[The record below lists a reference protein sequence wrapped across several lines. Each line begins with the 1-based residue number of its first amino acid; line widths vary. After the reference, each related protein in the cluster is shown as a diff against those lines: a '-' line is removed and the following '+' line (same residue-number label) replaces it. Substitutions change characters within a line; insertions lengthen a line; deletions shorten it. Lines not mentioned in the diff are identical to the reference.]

1 MRGSPGP
8 VHPAAVLKSMA
19 WSRASQGALILP
31 EILSH
36 FRHFISYGT
45 SSSLSLGF
53 LACQG
58 KDSVYL
64 LSETRGLAVSPASA
78 DTAGGCGASRRRL
91 PRSHP
96 QWGHWGHRASRRL
109 PGSAPAGRSPWAVRP
124 RSRKPCVSHG
134 VPPNHQVCGLLSST
148 ARQREGPGDRS
159 ALPPLAL
166 VLHVSPPQPP
176 KPVLG
181 LTPSLSHGLRP
192 GPPRVPTGQQEG
204 AAQEPAPKAAPTQGL
219 RAWPRGAARA
229 PGAQVFLPT
238 PHPEPCRDSPWPPA
252 LPTRGPHTQEL
263 PERGPHSVPPSGGR
277 PKSTHPLRST
287 LLPGRSGLAPH
298 LGPDATTGAE

>member
-1 MRGSPGP
+1 
-8 VHPAAVLKSMA
+8 MA

-45 SSSLSLGF
+45 LRASVSSRVRGKTASASF
-53 LACQG
+53 LKPGGWLCG
-58 KDSVYL
+58 
-64 LSETRGLAVSPASA
+64 A

-91 PRSHP
+91 PRRHP

-109 PGSAPAGRSPWAVRP
+109 PGSAPAGRSPRAVRP

-134 VPPNHQVCGLLSST
+134 VPPNHQGRGLLSST

-192 GPPRVPTGQQEG
+192 GPPHAPTGQQEG

-219 RAWPRGAARA
+219 RAWPRGAAWA

-238 PHPEPCRDSPWPPA
+238 PHPKPCRGA
-252 LPTRGPHTQEL
+252 RGPQLFLHGVPTHRSCQ
-263 PERGPHSVPPSGGR
+263 RGDHIQSLHLGGVPNPRTPCAPPSSLGAQAWRPTSDLMPPRVLSEAPGG
-277 PKSTHPLRST
+277 P
-287 LLPGRSGLAPH
+287 
-298 LGPDATTGAE
+298 